1 MGLRESQ
8 LTRGTRKAG
17 LFLGGRRQLVKF
29 ITANYTVKAS
39 DSGNL
44 LIVTTADLVL
54 SLPAT
59 VKGYIFSVAVAAAA
73 LSVGTGLSLSPVAL
87 DQFIGNGFTP
97 ADNKDAINTGASDR
111 AGDFIQVAGDGSLGY
126 YITTVIGT
134 WAREA

>member
-17 LFLGGRRQLVKF
+17 LFLGGRRQIKKK
-29 ITANYTVKAS
+29 ISANYTVKAS

-44 LIVTTADLVL
+44 LIITAADLVL

-59 VKGYIFSVAVAAAA
+59 VKGYIFSFALAAAG
-73 LSVGTGLSLSPVAL
+73 LSSGTGMAVSPVAL
-87 DQFIGNGFTP
+87 DQIIGNGFTP

-111 AGDFIQVAGDGSLGY
+111 AGDYLQVSADGNLGY
-126 YITTVIGT
+126 YITGIIGT